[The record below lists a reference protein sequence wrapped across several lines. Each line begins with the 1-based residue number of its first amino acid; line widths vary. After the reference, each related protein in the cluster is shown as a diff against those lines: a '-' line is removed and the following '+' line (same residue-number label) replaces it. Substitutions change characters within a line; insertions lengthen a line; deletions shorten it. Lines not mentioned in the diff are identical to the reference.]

1 MIYSFAAKMHL
12 LHVKGFENLGSLELV
27 AVSEMAGYFTDFY
40 SDCCLGSKGPH
51 LKNKSTVQTW
61 GRHDFIWED
70 WSGFT
75 FSNTIPP
82 FL

>member
-1 MIYSFAAKMHL
+1 MIYSFATKMHL

-51 LKNKSTVQTW
+51 LKNKSTVQT
-61 GRHDFIWED
+61 
-70 WSGFT
+70 
-75 FSNTIPP
+75 
-82 FL
+82 